1 MVKNITI
8 IGGDLRTVKLA
19 KMLAKDGK
27 LINTY
32 GLENAVELKNVD
44 NIKLNYNI
52 DEAIRNSEIVLGPI
66 PLTKNG
72 TELNSPYSKEN
83 IKIEELLKKI
93 KGKKIIAGSAKKEIY
108 DIIQENNIE
117 FIDLMK
123 QEKLVILNTIST
135 AEGALQ
141 IAMEETEKTI
151 FQSNVLIL
159 GFGRVGKTVANRFN
173 LIGANVFCEARKDSD
188 LAWIKA
194 YGYKPIELKRL
205 DENLNKF
212 DIIINTIP
220 KLVLDEKQINQIKKE
235 CLIIDLAS
243 APGGVNFEKAKE
255 KGIKAILALT
265 LPGKVAPTTSAEF
278 IKETLYDVI

>member
-19 KMLAKDGK
+19 KMLAEDGK

-52 DEAIRNSEIVLGPI
+52 DEAIRNGEIVLGPI

-72 TELNSPYSKEN
+72 TELNSPYSKES

-93 KGKKIIAGSAKKEIY
+93 KGKKFIAGSAKQEIY

-188 LAWIKA
+188 LAWIKT
-194 YGYKPIELKRL
+194 YGYNQIDLKNL
-205 DENLNKF
+205 DQNLNKF

-255 KGIKAILALT
+255 KGIKAILALA
-265 LPGKVAPTTSAEF
+265 LPGKVAPTTSAKF